1 MWILA
6 IIALVAVVGLAF
18 SKQQGA
24 KIDKT
29 DDRIKSRVDA
39 YVDYIKRESP
49 SERFTKMTDNELRDD
64 LASKIRKYPSDV
76 ADAKAKSIAIPAL
89 LIGAAIIGSL
99 TGIMNEMVVIFVIV
113 VSLFTMTREEKKAA
127 AKIDKEYEENGYSIE
142 KIRLE

>member
-1 MWILA
+1 
-6 IIALVAVVGLAF
+6 
-18 SKQQGA
+18 
-24 KIDKT
+24 
-29 DDRIKSRVDA
+29 
-39 YVDYIKRESP
+39 
-49 SERFTKMTDNELRDD
+49 MTDNELRDD